1 VFSAPQA
8 VLRPVR
14 TGPGTGPSA
23 GVPHH
28 VPMKTLLIVEDD
40 RLLRDNLVRETR
52 TVSQDWL
59 VLSAD
64 SVASAREII
73 QTRTLDAVFLDLGLP
88 DGDGIQLIRLL
99 HSCQGHCEVLVIT
112 VFADEQRV
120 LDSLEAGASGYIL
133 KSDLPD
139 FAHRL
144 ISTIESGGSPVS
156 PAIARKLIER
166 LNPGSSNPQALDGIE
181 PLSNRESEILSLCAK
196 GLRYAE
202 IASVLGL
209 SVHTVNSHLKSV
221 YRKLMVNSR
230 AEAVYEARRN
240 GLLLD

>member
-1 VFSAPQA
+1 
-8 VLRPVR
+8 
-14 TGPGTGPSA
+14 
-23 GVPHH
+23 
-28 VPMKTLLIVEDD
+28 MKTLLIVEDD

-52 TVSQDWL
+52 TMSPDWE

-64 SVASAREII
+64 SVAAARDII
-73 QTRTLDAVFLDLGLP
+73 QAHPLDAVFLDLGLP
-88 DGDGIQLIRLL
+88 DGDGVQLIRLL
-99 HSCQGHCEVLVIT
+99 RACQAQCEVLVIT

-120 LDSLEAGASGYIL
+120 LNSLEAGASGYIL
-133 KSDLPD
+133 KADLPD

-156 PAIARKLIER
+156 PAIARRLIER
-166 LNPGSSNPQALDGIE
+166 LQPASSNKQPLDGME
-181 PLSNRESEILSLCAK
+181 PLSNREGQILSLCAK

-209 SVHTVNSHLKSV
+209 SVHTVNAHLKSV

-230 AEAVYEARRN
+230 AEAVYEARRS

>member
-1 VFSAPQA
+1 
-8 VLRPVR
+8 
-14 TGPGTGPSA
+14 
-23 GVPHH
+23 
-28 VPMKTLLIVEDD
+28 MKTLLIVEDD
-40 RLLRDNLVRETR
+40 RLLRDSLVNETR
-52 TVSQDWL
+52 TMSPDWE

-64 SVASAREII
+64 SVAAAQDLI
-73 QTRTLDAVFLDLGLP
+73 QARTLDAVFLDLGLP
-88 DGDGIQLIRLL
+88 DGDGVQLIRLL
-99 HSCQGHCEVLVIT
+99 RARQPHCEVLVIT

-120 LDSLEAGASGYIL
+120 INSLEAGASGYIL
-133 KSDLPD
+133 KADLPD

-144 ISTIESGGSPVS
+144 ISTIEAGGSPVS
-156 PAIARKLIER
+156 PAIARRLIER
-166 LNPGSSNPQALDGIE
+166 LQPPSNSMHRQDGIE
-181 PLSNRESEILSLCAK
+181 ALSNREAQILSLCAK

-209 SVHTVNSHLKSV
+209 SVHTVNAHLKSV